1 MSSIV
6 ELPLWFVVAAGL
18 LATIGLID
26 RLLAP
31 WVRWMLRGRF
41 NRAIDEL
48 NQHLKLRIQ
57 PFKFTRRQNLVERLV
72 YDKEVIRAAEAHAAE
87 TGEPVSVAMARVQRY
102 AREIVPSFNAYA
114 YFKVGAKAAR
124 WLSTLLYRVRLGY
137 TDEAA
142 LSKVDPDSTVVFVMN
157 HRSNMDYVLVTY
169 MASASSALSYA
180 VGEWARVWLL
190 QNMIKAMGA
199 YFIRRDSRDPL
210 YRRVLARYVQLSTA
224 EGVTQAMFPEGGLT
238 RDGRLRP
245 AKLGLL
251 GYLVARFDGA
261 AERDIVFVPVGLN
274 YDRVLEDRNLTAGI
288 EKEQGGK
295 ARKRKGFRFL
305 SYLGRATRLAAS
317 GRWYRNGYAAV
328 SFGTPVSLREWTA
341 RQGVVL
347 RSLPDEARFAAV
359 QTLAD
364 ELMVGV
370 ARVVPVLPVS
380 VIATIFRQA
389 EGAALSEIEIKA
401 RATRLMA
408 ELSDVGVHVHVPRG
422 DQDYAVGAGLRMLT
436 LRHLVNEED
445 GLYRADPAEA
455 VLIAYYAN
463 AIAHHVEKLGNKID
477 ALTPAD

>member
-1 MSSIV
+1 MSGTI
-6 ELPLWFVVAAGL
+6 ELPVWFVAAAGL
-18 LATIGLID
+18 LAAIGLID

-31 WVRWMLRGRF
+31 WARWMLRGRF
-41 NRAIDEL
+41 NRVIDEL

-57 PFKFTRRQNLVERLV
+57 PFKFTKRQSLVERLV

-87 TGEPVSVAMARVQRY
+87 TGEPVSVAMARVQKY

-142 LSKVDPDSTVVFVMN
+142 LAKVDPDSTVVFVIN

-169 MASASSALSYA
+169 IASASSALSYA

-238 RDGRLRP
+238 RDGMLRP

-274 YDRVLEDRNLTAGI
+274 YDRVLEDRNLTAI
-288 EKEQGGK
+288 VEREQGGR
-295 ARKRKGFRFL
+295 ARKRKGFRFVR
-305 SYLGRATRLAAS
+305 YLARATQLAAR

-328 SFGTPVSLREWTA
+328 SFGTPVSLREWTS
-341 RQGVVL
+341 RRSVVFRTL
-347 RSLPDEARFAAV
+347 ADEPRFAMV
-359 QTLAD
+359 QELAD
-364 ELMVGV
+364 ELMAGV

-380 VIATIFRQA
+380 VIATVFRQA

-401 RATRLMA
+401 RATWLMA
-408 ELSDVGVHVHVPRG
+408 RLAEAGVHVHVPRG

-436 LRHLVNEED
+436 LRHLVDEED
-445 GLYRADPAEA
+445 GLFRAAPDEA

-463 AIAHHVEKLGNKID
+463 AIAHHVEKL
-477 ALTPAD
+477 AAVAEA